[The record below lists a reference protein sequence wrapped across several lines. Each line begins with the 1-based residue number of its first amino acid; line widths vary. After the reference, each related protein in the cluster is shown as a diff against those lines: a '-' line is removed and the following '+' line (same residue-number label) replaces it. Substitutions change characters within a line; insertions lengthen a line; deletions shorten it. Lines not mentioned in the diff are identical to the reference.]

1 MLYMAEAGDRRGVM
15 CAMQRDILLEIVLVD
30 AEVVVVTGVVIGATL
45 RRSKLTYVLRWV
57 FRLK

>member
-1 MLYMAEAGDRRGVM
+1 MLCMAEAGDRRDVT
-15 CAMQRDILLEIVLVD
+15 CAMQRATLLQIVLVD

-45 RRSKLTYVLRWV
+45 IRSKLTYVLRWT